1 MERILVDIYVIDG
14 GPGHEGMLKPA
25 LRLVNGALGELS
37 EKTAG
42 KVTVRWHVLGSQA
55 QAERCRVPGSPT
67 IKVDGADVC
76 WNPSDEGAW
85 CYGSRIYMN
94 IGEILRL
101 PPMEALRE
109 RILDA
114 AARRLRR
121 LS

>member
-14 GPGHEGMLKPA
+14 GPGHAGMLRPA
-25 LRLVNGALGELS
+25 NELVREVLNGLS
-37 EKTAG
+37 EETAG
-42 KVTVRWHVLGSQA
+42 KITVRWHVLESQA

-76 WNPSDEGAW
+76 WDPSDEGAW

-101 PPMEALRE
+101 PPPEALRE

-114 AARRLRR
+114 AARRIRR